1 MNVSDAISLY
11 LAHKRA
17 LGHRFLTEENVLF
30 AFHNTVGDRPVNG
43 IEDSH
48 VLAFLNGN
56 GGPVTEYWV
65 KKYHVLSGFYR
76 FALSRGLVTQSPLP
90 RRIPLRT
97 APEFVPYIYSEDE
110 LRRLFAA
117 CAAACPGRCHL
128 EGDVMRAMLILLYGA
143 ALRLGEALSLT
154 IADVDLSESLLQVR
168 ETKFFK
174 SRVVAM
180 GRDLTGVMIDY
191 LASRR
196 NRHSSLEA
204 SPFFCCR
211 DGGPIPRHMLQAAF
225 RRARDFAGIDRDG
238 GSRRQPRLHDL
249 RHSGA
254 VHRVVAWYRRGDD
267 VQDLLPKLATYLG
280 HVDLHGTQ
288 RYLTMTPDLLR
299 EASLRFEHYAME
311 AHHA

>member
-11 LAHKRA
+11 LTHKRS
-17 LGHRFLTEENVLF
+17 LGHRFLTEGNVLR
-30 AFHNTVGDRPVNG
+30 AFRKAVSDRPMNG
-43 IEDSH
+43 IEAAD
-48 VLAFLNGN
+48 VLAFLDGD

-65 KKYHVLSGFYR
+65 KKYHVLAGFYR
-76 FALSRGLVTQSPLP
+76 FALSRGLVTQAPLP

-97 APEFVPYIYSEDE
+97 VPEFVPYVYSEDE

-128 EGDVMRAMLILLYGA
+128 EGDVMRAVLILLYGA

-154 IADVDLSESLLQVR
+154 VADVDLIESLLQVR

-180 GRDLTGVMIDY
+180 GRDLTGVMRDY
-191 LASRR
+191 LELRR
-196 NRHSSLEA
+196 TRHSTLEA

-211 DGGPIPRHMLQAAF
+211 DGGPIPKHMMEAAF
-225 RRARDFAGIDRDG
+225 RRARDYAGIGRDG

-249 RHSGA
+249 RHSGV

-288 RYLTMTPDLLR
+288 RYLTMTPELLR
-299 EASLRFEHYAME
+299 EASLRFEHYATE
-311 AHHA
+311 AYHA